1 MGRKVSLLWYTRKYS
16 RRSNLRPG
24 TSARL
29 SKTHYLLAFGP
40 IVLMQ
45 IVTGILFSFPADWRR
60 QILKIVLVLDCNWL
74 LWAVTLAVFFGWR
87 QIFLALKHPLLHPIL
102 WATLVVVLL
111 LALSRYPVTAY
122 RERSA

>member
-1 MGRKVSLLWYTRKYS
+1 MR
-16 RRSNLRPG
+16 
-24 TSARL
+24 
-29 SKTHYLLAFGP
+29 
-40 IVLMQ
+40 

-122 RERSA
+122 RERSAPLVWLLGPAVAAMAVPIWQRRKLIVSNWRALLLVV